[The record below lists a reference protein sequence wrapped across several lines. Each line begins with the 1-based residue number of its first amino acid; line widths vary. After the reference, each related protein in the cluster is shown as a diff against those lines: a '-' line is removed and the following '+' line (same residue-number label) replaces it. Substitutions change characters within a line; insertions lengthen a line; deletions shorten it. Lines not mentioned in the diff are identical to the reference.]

1 MSDIEE
7 EYLEGIE
14 KEEELFLEGLKNNK
28 SLAELEER
36 YSKKVKEIRK
46 IYEKSLKKELS
57 YQKEVKER
65 KKRENSEEEL
75 KEFKAEGIELEK
87 NKLEKTKIIL
97 KSTDYKIRRKI
108 RGFFDRII
116 PGKIIYFL
124 HKIKINLIVIRKTT
138 KSIFKFLINK
148 ISNSLN
154 TIWVYV
160 KEGFVKVVSEFK
172 KFFSLFKKKKKQD
185 KNGEGNKKEEIKNED
200 GKKE

>member
-1 MSDIEE
+1 MGDIEE

-14 KEEELFLEGLKNNK
+14 KEEELFLEGLKDNK
-28 SLAELEER
+28 SLAELEEK

-46 IYEKSLKKELS
+46 IYEKSLKKELY
-57 YQKEVKER
+57 YQKEAKEH
-65 KKRENSEEEL
+65 KKRENSEEKF

-87 NKLEKTKIIL
+87 NKLQKTKIL
-97 KSTDYKIRRKI
+97 LESTHYKIKRKI
-108 RGFFDRII
+108 RGFFDKII

-138 KSIFKFLINK
+138 KSIFNFSINK

-160 KEGFVKVVSEFK
+160 KEGFMKVVSEFK

-185 KNGEGNKKEEIKNED
+185 KKDEGNKKEETKNED